1 MVYITGDRTGFKYI
15 IKYAEEIFDKR
26 VYIDPDLDYSVS
38 NGIALYMSHTSQ
50 LLDVYLAELKL
61 GLIGITVLNID
72 YKKIDMAIGH
82 ALRKYLAYHIDSSS
96 IDSKLNVNI
105 SSHLFFSNKDVS
117 SILEERIMKYAI
129 KVFREHM
136 YFDVKY

>member
-1 MVYITGDRTGFKYI
+1 MLEFQPLP
-15 IKYAEEIFDKR
+15 F
-26 VYIDPDLDYSVS
+26 
-38 NGIALYMSHTSQ
+38 
-50 LLDVYLAELKL
+50 LAELKN
-61 GLIGITVLNID
+61 GLIGITVLNVD

-82 ALRKYLAYHIDSSS
+82 ALRRSLAYDIDSSS
-96 IDSKLNVNI
+96 IDSKRNVNI
-105 SSHLFFSNKDVS
+105 SSHLFLSNKDVN